1 MISLCIRDGW
11 HLRAD
16 GRTCRDIDECG
27 AGARPCGGGE
37 CRNTPGSYVCTC
49 ADGLLPSPDGAKPTC
64 QDIDECAD
72 VSSMLFYVFLFEV
85 TYSMISYNFYTTTSS
100 VTFTVCLRIYSVKT
114 SA

>member
-1 MISLCIRDGW
+1 MPIFSFFLNCLSNNIFDCVLLSIRDGW

-27 AGARPCGGGE
+27 KGARPCGGGE

-49 ADGLLPSPDGAKPTC
+49 ADGLLPSPDGVKPTC

-72 VSSMLFYVFLFEV
+72 VSMAGF
-85 TYSMISYNFYTTTSS
+85 TYK
-100 VTFTVCLRIYSVKT
+100 YSV
-114 SA
+114 